1 MASIAFIFPYYSGI
15 IHFLYQHA
23 QSYRDKEASMSDLKK
38 MYKTIMDDNFP
49 EEMTIRFGDQPLL
62 YKKKAWKIPDD
73 KTGELIEKG
82 LRYGE
87 NPDQQAALYALV
99 NGNLVLGDCRFI
111 GPGNGLVS
119 TISEADMLQA
129 GKHPGKTNLT
139 DLDNALNILKF
150 LSDRP
155 AAVIMKHNNPSGAA
169 YGNTVAE
176 AYDKA
181 NMADRI
187 AAFGGCL
194 VVNRPMDKQVAEMV
208 RDNYLEVVAAPDF
221 EEGAFA
227 ILAKRKNL
235 RIVKINKI
243 SHLEMYRSLRF
254 VDFKS
259 LIDGGI
265 IVQQSPVNRIRTR
278 EDFLPAKTLCKG
290 REYVIERQPTEQEY
304 ADMLFGWN
312 VEQGITSNSV
322 IYVKDGVTIG
332 IGTGEQDRVGVAEI
346 AVFKAYTKYADARCF
361 RKYGVPYKTF
371 QFEASQGKRDISAL
385 LEIDE
390 DTRKANGGLI
400 GATMVSDAFFPF
412 RDGVDVGIKEG
423 IAAIVQPGG
432 SDRDFESIE
441 ACNEADPKVTMVFTG
456 QRAFRH

>member
-1 MASIAFIFPYYSGI
+1 MT
-15 IHFLYQHA
+15 
-23 QSYRDKEASMSDLKK
+23 DLKK

-49 EEMTIRFGDQPLL
+49 EEMTIRFGEQTLI
-62 YKKKAWKIPDD
+62 YRKRSWKIPDE

-87 NPDQQAALYALV
+87 NPDQQAALFELV
-99 NGNLVLGDCRFI
+99 SGNLVLGDCRFI
-111 GPGNGLVS
+111 EPGNGLVS
-119 TISEADMLQA
+119 AITEKDMLQA

-139 DLDNALNILKF
+139 DLDNALNILKY

-155 AAVIMKHNNPSGAA
+155 AATIMKHNNPCGVAC
-169 YGNTVAE
+169 GKTVAE
-176 AYDKA
+176 AYDRA

-194 VVNRPMDKQVAEMV
+194 VVNRPMDKTTAEMV
-208 RDNYLEVVAAPDF
+208 NNNYLEVVGAPDF
-221 EEGAFA
+221 EEGVFD

-235 RIVKINKI
+235 RIVRI
-243 SHLEMYRSLRF
+243 SRIDQLEKYRSFRF

-259 LIDGGI
+259 LTDGGI
-265 IVQQSPVNRIRTR
+265 IVQQSPINRIRTKD
-278 EDFLPAKTLCKG
+278 DFLPAKTVYKG
-290 REYVIERQPTEQEY
+290 KEYAIERQPTDKDY
-304 ADMLFGWN
+304 DDMLFGWN

-322 IYVKDGVTIG
+322 IYVKDCVTVG

-346 AVFKAYTKYADARCF
+346 AVFKAYTKYADALCF

-371 QFEASQGKRDISAL
+371 ELEALASKRDISAL
-385 LEIDE
+385 REIDE
-390 DTRKANGGLI
+390 LTKKEKGGLI
-400 GATMVSDAFFPF
+400 GSTMVSDAFFPF

-423 IAAIVQPGG
+423 VAAIVQPGG
-432 SDRDFESIE
+432 SERDFEAIE
-441 ACNEADPKVTMVFTG
+441 ACNQANPKVTMVFTG